1 MVLGRCPSSLHR
13 QPKLT
18 GRGWPVGRGGR
29 KKVAANGKACSSMDW
44 SVGCRRQ
51 AGSPTHELVSSS
63 QLRSVRGIEAAPA
76 PIQSRVG
83 DGRMKSAPAW

>member
-1 MVLGRCPSSLHR
+1 MVLGRCPNSLHR

-29 KKVAANGKACSSMDW
+29 KNVAANGKVCSSKDW

-51 AGSPTHELVSSS
+51 AGPPTQPELVSSS
-63 QLRSVRGIEAAPA
+63 QLST
-76 PIQSRVG
+76 
-83 DGRMKSAPAW
+83 